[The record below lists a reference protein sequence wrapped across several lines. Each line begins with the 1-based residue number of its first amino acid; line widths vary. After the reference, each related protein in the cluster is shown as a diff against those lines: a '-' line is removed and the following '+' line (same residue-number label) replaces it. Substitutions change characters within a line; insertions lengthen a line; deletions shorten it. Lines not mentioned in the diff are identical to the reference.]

1 MGRFVFLAVL
11 SIVLAG
17 CSLTGGEPNAS
28 PPDTSEATVR
38 GVFINGV
45 PYVSRD
51 DGTNTL
57 LETAALIA
65 DVVAPGVNPTALVGI
80 RKTLTDEEFNSL
92 SFSQQAVY
100 ANAVET
106 AALTDTKQ
114 SEVETAYEYL
124 VWLSDLASL
133 EFTVETLEE
142 DPDLRAFLLSGLT
155 SAELKALPAD
165 VREALR

>member
-1 MGRFVFLAVL
+1 MGRFMFLAAL

-17 CSLTGGEPNAS
+17 CNLTGGEPKTS
-28 PPDTSEATVR
+28 PPDASEATVR
-38 GVFINGV
+38 GAFVNGV
-45 PYVSRD
+45 PHVY
-51 DGTNTL
+51 DGDEPL
-57 LETAALIA
+57 VELAAAIA
-65 DVVAPGVNPTALVGI
+65 DVVAPATGANATTFVGI
-80 RKTLTDEEFNSL
+80 RKALTDEEFNSL

-124 VWLSDLASL
+124 VWLSDLASP

-155 SAELKALPAD
+155 STELRALPAD